1 MEKKY
6 KHLTIEKR
14 REIKEY
20 LNHGMKFKDIGKRI
34 GKDQTTISKEVKKHA
49 YVHKNGFTKSDECC
63 PKLMKAPFVYNGC
76 GKRSNAGCIY
86 IRRLYRAAK
95 AQSEYETLLVE
106 AREGIPLL
114 PNRKNHFRRHG
125 KGSAYLSYNSF
136 KHQNQLFIGISTS
149 SIILLGALICQG
161 LLNLSLENLTVILI
175 FQKLLK
181 RIVLTKILL
190 RFVRKIPIFLLWK
203 WIRLLAEQ
211 GEK

>member
-1 MEKKY
+1 M
-6 KHLTIEKR
+6 H
-14 REIKEY
+14 
-20 LNHGMKFKDIGKRI
+20 
-34 GKDQTTISKEVKKHA
+34 VKMA
-49 YVHKNGFTKSDECC
+49 L
-63 PKLMKAPFVYNGC
+63 PKAMNAAQILKAPFVCNGC

-106 AREGIPLL
+106 AREGIPLNKESFYQTEKIISDAMAKGQHIYHIIASNNL
-114 PNRKNHFRRHG
+114 PISKSTVYRHIN
-125 KGSAYLSYNSF
+125 KQYYS
-136 KHQNQLFIGISTS
+136 IG
-149 SIILLGALICQG
+149 LGALICQG
-161 LLNLSLENLTVILI
+161 LLNLSLENLTVILM

>member
-1 MEKKY
+1 
-6 KHLTIEKR
+6 
-14 REIKEY
+14 
-20 LNHGMKFKDIGKRI
+20 MKFKDIGKRI

-125 KGSAYLSYNSF
+125 TKGQHIYHIIASNIKIHCLSAY
-136 KHQNQLFIGISTS
+136 QQAVLFYW
-149 SIILLGALICQG
+149 AH
-161 LLNLSLENLTVILI
+161 
-175 FQKLLK
+175 
-181 RIVLTKILL
+181 
-190 RFVRKIPIFLLWK
+190 
-203 WIRLLAEQ
+203 
-211 GEK
+211 